1 VPPHLTKEMA
11 IINLREKVEPRQFA
25 LAAAAIQ
32 GLSQADVST
41 EAGPNA
47 LVIFRSLASL
57 ASLVSA
63 RGCLL
68 AVAASCMPSSALISA
83 LSRRALCVSVCG
95 SRLVR
100 S

>member
-1 VPPHLTKEMA
+1 MPPHLTKEMA

-32 GLSQADVST
+32 GLSQADVAT

-57 ASLVSA
+57 VSA
-63 RGCLL
+63 CGCWF
-68 AVAASCMPSSALISA
+68 AVNARCLPTWALISA
-83 LSRRALCVSVCG
+83 LPRRALCLSVCA
-95 SRLVR
+95 SRLVQT
-100 S
+100 